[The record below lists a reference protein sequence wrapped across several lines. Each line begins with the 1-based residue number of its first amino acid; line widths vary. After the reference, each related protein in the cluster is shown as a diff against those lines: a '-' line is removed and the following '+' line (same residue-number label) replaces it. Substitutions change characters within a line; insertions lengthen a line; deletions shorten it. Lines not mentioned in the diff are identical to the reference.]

1 MPHESKNFLAAHISA
16 DDLTA
21 SHEIIEF
28 HYGINGSDRD
38 DTDLGDFTSAV
49 AKLQFASGAGV
60 SAKDIGILLKLNRE
74 DGDTSNTPKIKDI
87 NIEGVV
93 VPSILYEHQMT
104 IDIEQTAEETGQSV
118 ETVISNI
125 ETLVESVIQTQA
137 KFGQVSKYV
146 TLDRERSAFSFQLN
160 SWDASGAPNSMAD
173 RTGTFNLV
181 LVEKV
186 AS

>member
-1 MPHESKNFLAAHISA
+1 ME
-16 DDLTA
+16 
-21 SHEIIEF
+21 
-28 HYGINGSDRD
+28 YGIDGAVTT
-38 DTDLGDFTSAV
+38 TDLGNYTSSTT
-49 AKLQFASGAGV
+49 KNIFASGAGI
-60 SAKDIGILLKLNRE
+60 SAKNIGLRLKFNR
-74 DGDTSNTPKIKDI
+74 GSTNTYTPKMRDLV
-87 NIEGVV
+87 IEGLV

-104 IDIEQTAEETGQSV
+104 IDLEQTAEETGQSV

-125 ETLVESVIQTQA
+125 ETLVESVIQTQV

-160 SWDASGAPNSMAD
+160 SWDAGGAPNSMAE
-173 RTGTFNLV
+173 RTGKFNLV